1 MYIRSLDNGF
11 EMATT
16 EDRRLIELTSQQND
30 QHFQVGDIY
39 LGRVNKIAPA
49 LNASF
54 VDIGSEKDAFLHF
67 QDLGLVFKEFNQY
80 VQELIS
86 GKRKSASIEN
96 IGLSPTS
103 DKNGKIEGILQRGQ
117 VILVQVTKEPIGTKG
132 PRISTDISLA
142 GRYCVLLP
150 FSESINISRKVTQ
163 QNERKRLKGIASAAL
178 RKNYGVIVR
187 TAAQQCSTEEL
198 TADIKELIEKWQ
210 KTMLKLK
217 GMEPKARVV
226 QEMARTT
233 GILRD
238 VFNDTFQHIYVDDPR
253 NWEDIRD
260 YIGSIAPEKT
270 EIVKLHKGKIG
281 LFEHHG
287 VDKQIMAALGKHVNL
302 SSSAYLVIE
311 HTEALHVIDVNS
323 GARGKQ
329 ATERDEHILN
339 INLEAAEE
347 VARQL
352 RLRDMGG
359 IIVVDFIDMNPPA
372 HRKQVF
378 DRLSEC
384 MKSDRARHTLLP
396 ISKFGLL
403 QITRQRVRQE
413 VSVTTQEVCNAC
425 MGSGTVQP
433 SIQAADQLESRLDF
447 LLTEEKLMVKS
458 IHLNPYLKAYLT
470 SGLLN
475 HPLKWWWKYKKWIQL
490 KEDVGFGLNHF
501 EFRDAKG
508 QLLGN

>member
-1 MYIRSLDNGF
+1 MYIRTSGNGF
-11 EMATT
+11 EIATT

-39 LGRVNKIAPA
+39 LGKVNKIAPA
-49 LNASF
+49 LNACF

-80 VQELIS
+80 VQEFIT
-86 GKRKSASIEN
+86 GKRKYASLEN
-96 IGLSPTS
+96 LSLNPTF
-103 DKNGKIEGILQRGQ
+103 DKKGKIDAILQRSQ
-117 VILVQVTKEPIGTKG
+117 IILVQVTKEPIGTKG

-163 QNERKRLKGIASAAL
+163 QAERKRLKGIASVAL
-178 RKNYGVIVR
+178 KKNYGVIVR

-198 TADIKELIEKWQ
+198 SADIRELIEKWQ
-210 KTMLKLK
+210 KTMLRLN
-217 GMEPKARVV
+217 GMEPKTRVI

-233 GILRD
+233 GVLRD
-238 VFNDTFQHIYVDDPR
+238 VFNDSFQHIYVDDPR
-253 NWEDIRD
+253 NWDDIRE
-260 YIGSIAPEKT
+260 YISSIAPEKT
-270 EIVKLHKGKIG
+270 DIVKLHKRKVG

-287 VDKQIMAALGKHVNL
+287 IDKQIMAAFGKHVNL

-329 ATERDEHILN
+329 STERDEHILK
-339 INLEAAEE
+339 INMEAAEE

-359 IIVVDFIDMNPPA
+359 IIVIDFIDMNPPE

-378 DRLSEC
+378 DRLTEC

-396 ISKFGLL
+396 ITKFGLL

-413 VSVTTQEVCNAC
+413 VSMTAQEVCNAC
-425 MGSGTVQP
+425 MGTGTVQP
-433 SIQAADQLESRLDF
+433 SILAADQLESRLDF

-470 SGLLN
+470 LGLLN

-490 KEDVGFGLNHF
+490 KEVVDFGLNQF
-501 EFRDAKG
+501 EFRDSKG
-508 QLLGN
+508 ELLGN